1 MDDYS
6 LSSLSESKNEW
17 CSRLVDTLTPAIIEG
32 LRSIYNES
40 LKLCIE
46 SDEEEKYLMTF
57 QTFLSRIPKWNE
69 NIIQVERERIEKS
82 SNCSY
87 LEELITCVHIIQLK
101 ALTCVRVG
109 QKQKKI
115 DIDIPSKDAFI
126 HKIYINSARKIYTN
140 IYLFEKDIE
149 PLQIQKN
156 GRELELIIKECIL
169 TSIRDTMPVD
179 KILMA
184 YIEETNE
191 DEVIVEEKI
200 INQEVIVEDK
210 EDNKEIKDKE
220 SKDKESKDK
229 ESKDKEIVVK
239 SNETVKNEQKE
250 SSESSVT
257 TEKQNTI
264 QEQPVTQAPETQ
276 PPVTQ
281 PPVTQPPVTQP
292 PVTQPPVTQP
302 PVTQPPVTQPPVTQ
316 APVSQSVS
324 TPENIKF
331 SNTDTA
337 VDSNGSES
345 LISAP
350 KDIKHLED
358 LQKRREE
365 EEEEDDEEDEDRLQI
380 GDNISLEI
388 SDVNDLNKPLK
399 LESAPVL
406 DDIEILEPL

>member
-6 LSSLSESKNEW
+6 LTSLSESKNEW
-17 CSRLVDTLTPAIIEG
+17 CSRLVDTLTPAIIDG
-32 LRSIYNES
+32 LKSIYTES

-57 QTFLSRIPKWNE
+57 QTFLSRIPQWNE
-69 NIIQVERERIEKS
+69 HIIQTERERIEKS

-115 DIDIPSKDAFI
+115 DIDIPSKDTFI
-126 HKIYINSARKIYTN
+126 HRIYINSARKIYTN

-156 GRELELIIKECIL
+156 NRELELIIKECIL
-169 TSIRDTMPVD
+169 SSIRDTMPID
-179 KILMA
+179 KILLA

-200 INQEVIVEDK
+200 INQEVMVEDK
-210 EDNKEIKDKE
+210 PEDKPEDKKETDKNKDNLENKVIKSE
-220 SKDKESKDK
+220 
-229 ESKDKEIVVK
+229 
-239 SNETVKNEQKE
+239 ETVKVEETPKTPLLTPDTPNNITQETKVTD
-250 SSESSVT
+250 SSNIQPLT
-257 TEKQNTI
+257 TKQL
-264 QEQPVTQAPETQ
+264 PVTPVTETKSPPPIVPLSAPETSIMND
-276 PPVTQ
+276 VVNDTNND
-281 PPVTQPPVTQP
+281 
-292 PVTQPPVTQP
+292 
-302 PVTQPPVTQPPVTQ
+302 
-316 APVSQSVS
+316 
-324 TPENIKF
+324 NIKF
-331 SNTDTA
+331 SNTDTT
-337 VDSNGSES
+337 VDSDGKES

-358 LQKRREE
+358 LQRRRQQQ
-365 EEEEDDEEDEDRLQI
+365 EEEEDDDDEKLQI
-380 GDNISLEI
+380 GDSISLEI
-388 SDVNDLNKPLK
+388 SDVNDLSKPLK

-406 DDIEILEPL
+406 EDIEILEPL

>member
-6 LSSLSESKNEW
+6 LTSLSESKNEW
-17 CSRLVDTLTPAIIEG
+17 CSRLVDTLTPAIIDG
-32 LRSIYNES
+32 LKSIYAES

-57 QTFLSRIPKWNE
+57 QTFLSRIPQWNE
-69 NIIQVERERIEKS
+69 NIIQTERERIEKS

-115 DIDIPSKDAFI
+115 DIDIPSKDTFI
-126 HKIYINSARKIYTN
+126 HRIYINSARKIYTN

-156 GRELELIIKECIL
+156 SRELELIINECIL
-169 TSIRDTMPVD
+169 SSIRDTMPID
-179 KILMA
+179 KILLA

-210 EDNKEIKDKE
+210 PEDKPEQKSEDKKETNKNSDRDENKIIKSE
-220 SKDKESKDK
+220 
-229 ESKDKEIVVK
+229 
-239 SNETVKNEQKE
+239 ETVKVEETLKTPLPNSDTPPKIAQETKVTE
-250 SSESSVT
+250 SSNIQPLT
-257 TEKQNTI
+257 TTQL
-264 QEQPVTQAPETQ
+264 PVTETKPPPPIVPLSAPETSNMNN
-276 PPVTQ
+276 VVNDTNND
-281 PPVTQPPVTQP
+281 
-292 PVTQPPVTQP
+292 
-302 PVTQPPVTQPPVTQ
+302 
-316 APVSQSVS
+316 
-324 TPENIKF
+324 NIKF
-331 SNTDTA
+331 SNTDTT
-337 VDSNGSES
+337 VDSDGTES

-358 LQKRREE
+358 LQRRRQ
-365 EEEEDDEEDEDRLQI
+365 EEEEDDEDDKLQI
-380 GDNISLEI
+380 GDSISLEI
-388 SDVNDLNKPLK
+388 SDVNDLSKPLK

-406 DDIEILEPL
+406 EDIEILEPL

>member
-6 LSSLSESKNEW
+6 LTSLSESKNEW
-17 CSRLVDTLTPAIIEG
+17 CSRLVDTLTPAIIDG
-32 LRSIYNES
+32 LKSIYAES

-57 QTFLSRIPKWNE
+57 QTFLSRIPQWNE
-69 NIIQVERERIEKS
+69 NIIQTERERIEKS

-115 DIDIPSKDAFI
+115 DIDIPSKDTFI
-126 HKIYINSARKIYTN
+126 HRIYINSARKIYTN

-156 GRELELIIKECIL
+156 SRELELIIKECIL
-169 TSIRDTMPVD
+169 SSIRDTMPID
-179 KILMA
+179 KILLA

-210 EDNKEIKDKE
+210 PEDKPEQKSEDKKETNKNSDRDENKIIKSE
-220 SKDKESKDK
+220 
-229 ESKDKEIVVK
+229 
-239 SNETVKNEQKE
+239 ETVKVEETLKTPLPNSDTPPKIAQETKVTE
-250 SSESSVT
+250 SSNIQPLT
-257 TEKQNTI
+257 TTQL
-264 QEQPVTQAPETQ
+264 PVTETKPPPPIVPLSAPETSNMNN
-276 PPVTQ
+276 VVNDTNND
-281 PPVTQPPVTQP
+281 
-292 PVTQPPVTQP
+292 
-302 PVTQPPVTQPPVTQ
+302 
-316 APVSQSVS
+316 
-324 TPENIKF
+324 NIKF
-331 SNTDTA
+331 SNTDTT
-337 VDSNGSES
+337 VDSDGTES

-358 LQKRREE
+358 LQRRRQE
-365 EEEEDDEEDEDRLQI
+365 EEEEDDEDDKLQI
-380 GDNISLEI
+380 GDSISLEI
-388 SDVNDLNKPLK
+388 SDVNDLSKPLK

-406 DDIEILEPL
+406 EDIEILEPL

>member
-6 LSSLSESKNEW
+6 LTSLSESKNEW
-17 CSRLVDTLTPAIIEG
+17 CSRLVDTLTPAIIDG
-32 LRSIYNES
+32 LKSIYAES

-57 QTFLSRIPKWNE
+57 QTFLSRIPQWNE
-69 NIIQVERERIEKS
+69 TIIQTERERIEKS

-115 DIDIPSKDAFI
+115 DIDIPSKDTFI
-126 HKIYINSARKIYTN
+126 HRIYINSARKIYTN

-156 GRELELIIKECIL
+156 SRELELIIKECIL
-169 TSIRDTMPVD
+169 SSIRDTMPID
-179 KILMA
+179 KILLA

-210 EDNKEIKDKE
+210 PEIQEEGNKTTKNNDDVQTNKVIKSE
-220 SKDKESKDK
+220 
-229 ESKDKEIVVK
+229 
-239 SNETVKNEQKE
+239 ETVK
-250 SSESSVT
+250 
-257 TEKQNTI
+257 TEET
-264 QEQPVTQAPETQ
+264 PVTSLPKPDTPPPKNTQEPQQVTEPSNVKLQVTATQTQEIKTPPPIVPLSTPETNNNDNNINDNNINNNNINDNNINNNNIN
-276 PPVTQ
+276 
-281 PPVTQPPVTQP
+281 
-292 PVTQPPVTQP
+292 
-302 PVTQPPVTQPPVTQ
+302 
-316 APVSQSVS
+316 
-324 TPENIKF
+324 ENIKF
-331 SNTDTA
+331 SNTDTTLES
-337 VDSNGSES
+337 DGTES

-358 LQKRREE
+358 LQRRREQEE
-365 EEEEDDEEDEDRLQI
+365 EEEEEEKLQI

-406 DDIEILEPL
+406 EDIEILEPL

>member
-6 LSSLSESKNEW
+6 LTSLSESKNEW
-17 CSRLVDTLTPAIIEG
+17 CSRLVDTLTPAIIDG
-32 LRSIYNES
+32 LKSIYAES

-57 QTFLSRIPKWNE
+57 QTFLSRIPQWNE
-69 NIIQVERERIEKS
+69 HIIQTERERIEKS

-115 DIDIPSKDAFI
+115 DIDIPSKDTFI
-126 HKIYINSARKIYTN
+126 HRIYINSARKIYTN

-156 GRELELIIKECIL
+156 SRELELIIKECIL
-169 TSIRDTMPVD
+169 SSIRDTMPID
-179 KILMA
+179 KILLA

-210 EDNKEIKDKE
+210 SEDKPEQKSEDKKETNKNKDRDENKVIKSE
-220 SKDKESKDK
+220 
-229 ESKDKEIVVK
+229 
-239 SNETVKNEQKE
+239 ETVKVEETLKTPLPNSDTQPKIAQETKVIE
-250 SSESSVT
+250 SSNIQPLT
-257 TEKQNTI
+257 T
-264 QEQPVTQAPETQ
+264 TQLPITETKSPPSIVPLSAPETSNMNN
-276 PPVTQ
+276 VVNDTNND
-281 PPVTQPPVTQP
+281 
-292 PVTQPPVTQP
+292 
-302 PVTQPPVTQPPVTQ
+302 
-316 APVSQSVS
+316 
-324 TPENIKF
+324 NIKF
-331 SNTDTA
+331 SNTDAT
-337 VDSNGSES
+337 VDSDGKET

-358 LQKRREE
+358 LQRRRQ
-365 EEEEDDEEDEDRLQI
+365 EEEEDDEDDKLQI
-380 GDNISLEI
+380 GDSISLEI

-406 DDIEILEPL
+406 EDIEILEPL

>member
-57 QTFLSRIPKWNE
+57 QTFLSRIPQWNE
-69 NIIQVERERIEKS
+69 NIIQAERERIEKS

-210 EDNKEIKDKE
+210 EDDKEIKDKE

-229 ESKDKEIVVK
+229 ESKDIESKDKEIVVK
-239 SNETVKNEQKE
+239 SNETVKDEQKE
-250 SSESSVT
+250 SSQSSVT
-257 TEKQNTI
+257 IEKQNTI
-264 QEQPVTQAPETQ
+264 QEQPVTQ
-276 PPVTQ
+276 
-281 PPVTQPPVTQP
+281 
-292 PVTQPPVTQP
+292 
-302 PVTQPPVTQPPVTQ
+302 PPVTQ
-316 APVSQSVS
+316 APVTQPPVSQSVS

-365 EEEEDDEEDEDRLQI
+365 EEEEDGEDDDDRLQI

>member
-6 LSSLSESKNEW
+6 LTSLSESKNEW
-17 CSRLVDTLTPAIIEG
+17 CSRLVDTLTPAIIDG
-32 LRSIYNES
+32 LKSIYAES
-40 LKLCIE
+40 LNLCIE

-57 QTFLSRIPKWNE
+57 QTFLSRIPQWNE
-69 NIIQVERERIEKS
+69 NIIQTERERIEKS

-115 DIDIPSKDAFI
+115 DIDIPSKDTFI
-126 HKIYINSARKIYTN
+126 HRIYINSARKIYTN

-156 GRELELIIKECIL
+156 SRELELIIKECIL
-169 TSIRDTMPVD
+169 SSIRDTMPID
-179 KILMA
+179 KILLA

-210 EDNKEIKDKE
+210 PEDKPEQKSEDKKETNKNSDRDENKIIKSE
-220 SKDKESKDK
+220 
-229 ESKDKEIVVK
+229 
-239 SNETVKNEQKE
+239 ETVKVEETLKTPLPNSDTPPKIAEETKVTE
-250 SSESSVT
+250 SSNIQPLT
-257 TEKQNTI
+257 TTQL
-264 QEQPVTQAPETQ
+264 PVTETKPPPPIVPLSAPETSNMNN
-276 PPVTQ
+276 VVNDTNND
-281 PPVTQPPVTQP
+281 
-292 PVTQPPVTQP
+292 
-302 PVTQPPVTQPPVTQ
+302 
-316 APVSQSVS
+316 
-324 TPENIKF
+324 NIKF
-331 SNTDTA
+331 SNTDTT
-337 VDSNGSES
+337 VDSDGTES

-358 LQKRREE
+358 LQRRRQE
-365 EEEEDDEEDEDRLQI
+365 EEEEDDEDDKLQI
-380 GDNISLEI
+380 GDSISLEI
-388 SDVNDLNKPLK
+388 SDVNDLSKPLK

-406 DDIEILEPL
+406 EDIEILEPL

>member
-57 QTFLSRIPKWNE
+57 QTFLSRIPQWNE
-69 NIIQVERERIEKS
+69 NIIQAERERIEKS

-210 EDNKEIKDKE
+210 EDDKEIKDKE
-220 SKDKESKDK
+220 SKDKESKDI

-239 SNETVKNEQKE
+239 SNETVKDEQKE
-250 SSESSVT
+250 SSQSSVT
-257 TEKQNTI
+257 IEKQNTI
-264 QEQPVTQAPETQ
+264 QEQPVTQ
-276 PPVTQ
+276 
-281 PPVTQPPVTQP
+281 
-292 PVTQPPVTQP
+292 
-302 PVTQPPVTQPPVTQ
+302 PPVTQ
-316 APVSQSVS
+316 APVTQPPVSQSVS

-365 EEEEDDEEDEDRLQI
+365 EEEEDGEDDDDRLQI

>member
-6 LSSLSESKNEW
+6 LTSLSESKNEW
-17 CSRLVDTLTPAIIEG
+17 CSRLVDTLTPAIIDG
-32 LRSIYNES
+32 LKSIYAES

-57 QTFLSRIPKWNE
+57 QTFLSRIPQWNE
-69 NIIQVERERIEKS
+69 TIIQTERERIEKS

-115 DIDIPSKDAFI
+115 DIDIPSKDTFI
-126 HKIYINSARKIYTN
+126 HRIYINSARKIYTN

-169 TSIRDTMPVD
+169 SSIRDTMPID
-179 KILMA
+179 KILLA

-191 DEVIVEEKI
+191 DEIIVEEKI
-200 INQEVIVEDK
+200 INQEIIVEDK
-210 EDNKEIKDKE
+210 PEIQEGENKTTKNNDDVQTNKVIKSE
-220 SKDKESKDK
+220 
-229 ESKDKEIVVK
+229 
-239 SNETVKNEQKE
+239 ETVKTEETPVTSLPKPDTPPPPPPPKITQEPQQVTE
-250 SSESSVT
+250 SSNVKPQVT
-257 TEKQNTI
+257 ATQT
-264 QEQPVTQAPETQ
+264 QEIKKPPPIVPLSTPETNNNIN
-276 PPVTQ
+276 
-281 PPVTQPPVTQP
+281 
-292 PVTQPPVTQP
+292 
-302 PVTQPPVTQPPVTQ
+302 
-316 APVSQSVS
+316 
-324 TPENIKF
+324 ENIKF
-331 SNTDTA
+331 SNTDTTLES
-337 VDSNGSES
+337 DGTES

-358 LQKRREE
+358 LQRRREE
-365 EEEEDDEEDEDRLQI
+365 EEEEEEEEKLQI
-380 GDNISLEI
+380 GGNISLEI

-406 DDIEILEPL
+406 EDIEILEPL

>member
-6 LSSLSESKNEW
+6 LTSLSESKNEW
-17 CSRLVDTLTPAIIEG
+17 CSRLVETLTPTIIDG
-32 LRSIYNES
+32 LKSIYAES
-40 LKLCIE
+40 LNLCIE

-57 QTFLSRIPKWNE
+57 QTFLSRIPQWNE
-69 NIIQVERERIEKS
+69 TIIQTERERIEKS

-115 DIDIPSKDAFI
+115 DIDIPSKDTFI
-126 HKIYINSARKIYTN
+126 HRIYINSARKIYTN

-156 GRELELIIKECIL
+156 SRELELIIKECIL
-169 TSIRDTMPVD
+169 SSIRDTMPID
-179 KILMA
+179 KILLA

-210 EDNKEIKDKE
+210 PEDKPQQKSEDKKETNKNSDRDENKIIKSE
-220 SKDKESKDK
+220 
-229 ESKDKEIVVK
+229 
-239 SNETVKNEQKE
+239 ETVKVEETLKTPLPNSDTPPKIAQETKVTE
-250 SSESSVT
+250 SSNIQPLT
-257 TEKQNTI
+257 TTQL
-264 QEQPVTQAPETQ
+264 PVTETKPPPPIVPLSAPETSNMNN
-276 PPVTQ
+276 VVNDTNND
-281 PPVTQPPVTQP
+281 
-292 PVTQPPVTQP
+292 
-302 PVTQPPVTQPPVTQ
+302 
-316 APVSQSVS
+316 
-324 TPENIKF
+324 NIKF
-331 SNTDTA
+331 SNTDTT
-337 VDSNGSES
+337 VDSDGTES

-358 LQKRREE
+358 LQRRRQ
-365 EEEEDDEEDEDRLQI
+365 EEEEDDEDDKLQI
-380 GDNISLEI
+380 GDSISLEI
-388 SDVNDLNKPLK
+388 SDVNDLSKPLK

-406 DDIEILEPL
+406 EDIEILEPL

>member
-6 LSSLSESKNEW
+6 LTSLSESKNEW
-17 CSRLVDTLTPAIIEG
+17 CSRLVDTLTPAIIDG
-32 LRSIYNES
+32 LKSIYAES

-57 QTFLSRIPKWNE
+57 QTFLSRIPQWNE
-69 NIIQVERERIEKS
+69 TIIQTERERIEKS

-115 DIDIPSKDAFI
+115 DIDIPSKDTFI
-126 HKIYINSARKIYTN
+126 HRIYINSARKIYTN

-169 TSIRDTMPVD
+169 SSIRDTMPID
-179 KILMA
+179 KILLA

-191 DEVIVEEKI
+191 DEIIVEEKI
-200 INQEVIVEDK
+200 INQEIIVEDK
-210 EDNKEIKDKE
+210 PEIQEGENKTTKNNDDVQTNKVIKSE
-220 SKDKESKDK
+220 
-229 ESKDKEIVVK
+229 
-239 SNETVKNEQKE
+239 ETVKTEETPVTSLPKPDTPPPPPPPKITQEPQQVTE
-250 SSESSVT
+250 SSNVKPQVT
-257 TEKQNTI
+257 ATQT
-264 QEQPVTQAPETQ
+264 QEIKTPPPIVPLSTPETNNNIN
-276 PPVTQ
+276 
-281 PPVTQPPVTQP
+281 
-292 PVTQPPVTQP
+292 
-302 PVTQPPVTQPPVTQ
+302 
-316 APVSQSVS
+316 
-324 TPENIKF
+324 ENIKF
-331 SNTDTA
+331 SNTDTTLES
-337 VDSNGSES
+337 DGTES

-358 LQKRREE
+358 LQRRREE
-365 EEEEDDEEDEDRLQI
+365 EEEEEEEEKLQI

-406 DDIEILEPL
+406 EDIEILEPL

>member
-6 LSSLSESKNEW
+6 LTSLSESKNEW
-17 CSRLVDTLTPAIIEG
+17 CSRLVDTLTPAIIDG
-32 LRSIYNES
+32 LKSIYAES

-57 QTFLSRIPKWNE
+57 QTFLSRIPQWNE
-69 NIIQVERERIEKS
+69 NIIQTERERIEKS

-115 DIDIPSKDAFI
+115 DIDIPSKDTFI
-126 HKIYINSARKIYTN
+126 HRIYINSARKIYTN

-156 GRELELIIKECIL
+156 SRELELIIKECIL
-169 TSIRDTMPVD
+169 SSIRDTMPID
-179 KILMA
+179 KILLA

-210 EDNKEIKDKE
+210 PEDKPEQKPEDKKETNKNKDRDENKVIKSE
-220 SKDKESKDK
+220 
-229 ESKDKEIVVK
+229 
-239 SNETVKNEQKE
+239 ETVKVEETLKTPLPNSDTQPKIAQETKV
-250 SSESSVT
+250 SESSNIQPLT
-257 TEKQNTI
+257 TTQL
-264 QEQPVTQAPETQ
+264 PVTETKSPPSIVPLSAPETSNMNN
-276 PPVTQ
+276 VVNHTNND
-281 PPVTQPPVTQP
+281 
-292 PVTQPPVTQP
+292 
-302 PVTQPPVTQPPVTQ
+302 
-316 APVSQSVS
+316 
-324 TPENIKF
+324 NIKF
-331 SNTDTA
+331 SNTDAT
-337 VDSNGSES
+337 VDSDGKET

-358 LQKRREE
+358 LQRRRQEE
-365 EEEEDDEEDEDRLQI
+365 EEEEDDEDDKLQI
-380 GDNISLEI
+380 GDSISLEI

-406 DDIEILEPL
+406 EDIEILEPL

>member
-292 PVTQPPVTQP
+292 PVTQPPVTQ
-302 PVTQPPVTQPPVTQ
+302 

>member
-57 QTFLSRIPKWNE
+57 QTFLSRIPQWNE
-69 NIIQVERERIEKS
+69 NIIKAERERIEKS

-115 DIDIPSKDAFI
+115 DIDIPSKDSFI

-210 EDNKEIKDKE
+210 EDENEMKDKE
-220 SKDKESKDK
+220 PNDKKSKDKESN
-229 ESKDKEIVVK
+229 DKEIVVK
-239 SNETVKNEQKE
+239 SNETIKNEQQV
-250 SSESSVT
+250 SSVV

-264 QEQPVTQAPETQ
+264 QQPQSTQAPATQAPATQTPATQTPVTEALVTQAL
-276 PPVTQ
+276 
-281 PPVTQPPVTQP
+281 
-292 PVTQPPVTQP
+292 
-302 PVTQPPVTQPPVTQ
+302 VTQ
-316 APVSQSVS
+316 APVTQEL
-324 TPENIKF
+324 TMPENIKF

-358 LQKRREE
+358 LQKRRQE
-365 EEEEDDEEDEDRLQI
+365 EEEEDDEEDDRLQI
-380 GDNISLEI
+380 GDSISLEI

-406 DDIEILEPL
+406 DDIEILEPI

>member
-302 PVTQPPVTQPPVTQ
+302 PVTQPPVTQ

>member
-6 LSSLSESKNEW
+6 LTSLSESKNEW
-17 CSRLVDTLTPAIIEG
+17 CSRLVDTLTPAIVEG
-32 LRSIYNES
+32 LKSIYTES

-57 QTFLSRIPKWNE
+57 QTFLSRIPQWNE
-69 NIIQVERERIEKS
+69 NIIQTERERIEKS

-115 DIDIPSKDAFI
+115 NIDIPSKDIFI

-156 GRELELIIKECIL
+156 SRELELIIKECIL
-169 TSIRDTMPVD
+169 TSIRDTMPID

-191 DEVIVEEKI
+191 DEVIIEEKI
-200 INQEVIVEDK
+200 INQEVIIEDNEEDK
-210 EDNKEIKDKE
+210 EEDKKETNINKNREENKVIKSE
-220 SKDKESKDK
+220 
-229 ESKDKEIVVK
+229 
-239 SNETVKNEQKE
+239 ETVKMEEIPKTPLPNSDTPQNIAQETKI
-250 SSESSVT
+250 
-257 TEKQNTI
+257 TELSNI
-264 QEQPVTQAPETQ
+264 QPVTTTQLPATQVTETKPPTPIVPLAPLET
-276 PPVTQ
+276 TNMNNEIYD
-281 PPVTQPPVTQP
+281 TNDDTDND
-292 PVTQPPVTQP
+292 
-302 PVTQPPVTQPPVTQ
+302 
-316 APVSQSVS
+316 
-324 TPENIKF
+324 NIKF
-331 SNTDTA
+331 SNTDTT
-337 VDSNGSES
+337 VDSDGKES

-358 LQKRREE
+358 LQRRREE
-365 EEEEDDEEDEDRLQI
+365 EEDDDEDDKLQI

-388 SDVNDLNKPLK
+388 SDINDLNKQLK

-406 DDIEILEPL
+406 GDIEILEPL

>member
-6 LSSLSESKNEW
+6 LTSLSESKNEW
-17 CSRLVDTLTPAIIEG
+17 CSRLVDTLTPAIIDG
-32 LRSIYNES
+32 LKSIYAES

-57 QTFLSRIPKWNE
+57 QTFLSRIPQWNE
-69 NIIQVERERIEKS
+69 NIIQTERERIEKS

-115 DIDIPSKDAFI
+115 DIDIPSKDTFI
-126 HKIYINSARKIYTN
+126 HRIYINSARKIYTN

-156 GRELELIIKECIL
+156 SRELELIIKECIL
-169 TSIRDTMPVD
+169 SSVRDTMPID
-179 KILMA
+179 KILLA

-210 EDNKEIKDKE
+210 PEDKPEQKSEDKKETNKNKDRDENKVIKSE
-220 SKDKESKDK
+220 
-229 ESKDKEIVVK
+229 
-239 SNETVKNEQKE
+239 ETVKVEETLKTPLSIPDTQKNITQE
-250 SSESSVT
+250 TKVT
-257 TEKQNTI
+257 DTSNI
-264 QEQPVTQAPETQ
+264 QPLTTTQLPVAEIKPPPPIVPLSAPETSNMNN
-276 PPVTQ
+276 VVNDTNND
-281 PPVTQPPVTQP
+281 
-292 PVTQPPVTQP
+292 
-302 PVTQPPVTQPPVTQ
+302 
-316 APVSQSVS
+316 
-324 TPENIKF
+324 NIKF
-331 SNTDTA
+331 SNTDTT
-337 VDSNGSES
+337 VDSDGKES

-358 LQKRREE
+358 LQRRRQ
-365 EEEEDDEEDEDRLQI
+365 EEEEDDEDDKLQI
-380 GDNISLEI
+380 GDSISLEI
-388 SDVNDLNKPLK
+388 SDVNDLSKPLK

-406 DDIEILEPL
+406 EDIEILEPL

>member
-6 LSSLSESKNEW
+6 LTSLSESKNEW
-17 CSRLVDTLTPAIIEG
+17 CSRLVDTLTPAIIDG
-32 LRSIYNES
+32 LKSIYAES

-57 QTFLSRIPKWNE
+57 QTFLSRIPQWNE
-69 NIIQVERERIEKS
+69 TIIQTERERIEKS

-115 DIDIPSKDAFI
+115 DIDIPSKDTFI
-126 HKIYINSARKIYTN
+126 HRIYINSARKIYTN

-169 TSIRDTMPVD
+169 SSIRDTMPID
-179 KILMA
+179 KILLA

-210 EDNKEIKDKE
+210 PEIQEGENKTTKNNDDVQTNKVIKSE
-220 SKDKESKDK
+220 
-229 ESKDKEIVVK
+229 
-239 SNETVKNEQKE
+239 ETVKTEETPVTSLPKPDTPPPPPPKITQEPQQVTE
-250 SSESSVT
+250 SSNVKPQVT
-257 TEKQNTI
+257 ATQT
-264 QEQPVTQAPETQ
+264 QEIKTPPPIVPLSTSETNNNENNIN
-276 PPVTQ
+276 
-281 PPVTQPPVTQP
+281 
-292 PVTQPPVTQP
+292 
-302 PVTQPPVTQPPVTQ
+302 
-316 APVSQSVS
+316 
-324 TPENIKF
+324 ENIKF
-331 SNTDTA
+331 SNTDTTLES
-337 VDSNGSES
+337 DGTES

-358 LQKRREE
+358 LQRRREE
-365 EEEEDDEEDEDRLQI
+365 EEEEEEEEKLQI
-380 GDNISLEI
+380 GGNISLEI

-406 DDIEILEPL
+406 EDIEILEPL

>member
-6 LSSLSESKNEW
+6 LTSLSESKNEW
-17 CSRLVDTLTPAIIEG
+17 CSRLVDTLTPAIIDG
-32 LRSIYNES
+32 LKSIYAES

-57 QTFLSRIPKWNE
+57 QTFLSRIPQWNE
-69 NIIQVERERIEKS
+69 TIIQTERERIEKS

-115 DIDIPSKDAFI
+115 DIDIPSKDTFI
-126 HKIYINSARKIYTN
+126 HRIYINSARKIYTN

-169 TSIRDTMPVD
+169 SSIRDTMPID
-179 KILMA
+179 KILLA

-191 DEVIVEEKI
+191 DEIIVEEKI
-200 INQEVIVEDK
+200 INQEIIVEDK
-210 EDNKEIKDKE
+210 PEIQEGENKTTKNNDDVQTNKVIKSE
-220 SKDKESKDK
+220 
-229 ESKDKEIVVK
+229 
-239 SNETVKNEQKE
+239 ETVKTEETPVTSLPKPDTPPPPPPPKITQEPQQVTE
-250 SSESSVT
+250 SSNVKPQVT
-257 TEKQNTI
+257 ATQT
-264 QEQPVTQAPETQ
+264 QEIKTPPPIVPLSTPETNNNIN
-276 PPVTQ
+276 
-281 PPVTQPPVTQP
+281 
-292 PVTQPPVTQP
+292 
-302 PVTQPPVTQPPVTQ
+302 
-316 APVSQSVS
+316 
-324 TPENIKF
+324 ENIKF
-331 SNTDTA
+331 SNTDTTLES
-337 VDSNGSES
+337 DGTES

-358 LQKRREE
+358 LQRRREE
-365 EEEEDDEEDEDRLQI
+365 EEEEEEEEKLQI
-380 GDNISLEI
+380 GGNISLEI

-406 DDIEILEPL
+406 EDIEILEPL

>member
-6 LSSLSESKNEW
+6 LTSLSESKNEW
-17 CSRLVDTLTPAIIEG
+17 CSRLVDTLTPAIVEG
-32 LRSIYNES
+32 LKSIYTES

-57 QTFLSRIPKWNE
+57 QTFLSRIPQWNE
-69 NIIQVERERIEKS
+69 NIILTERERIEKS

-115 DIDIPSKDAFI
+115 DIDIPSKDIFI

-156 GRELELIIKECIL
+156 SRELELIIKECIL
-169 TSIRDTMPVD
+169 TSIRDTMPID

-191 DEVIVEEKI
+191 DEVIIEEKI
-200 INQEVIVEDK
+200 INQEVIIEDK
-210 EDNKEIKDKE
+210 EEDKE
-220 SKDKESKDK
+220 EAKKETNQNKNREENK
-229 ESKDKEIVVK
+229 VIK
-239 SNETVKNEQKE
+239 SEETVKIEEIPKTPLPNSDTPQKIAQE
-250 SSESSVT
+250 TKT
-257 TEKQNTI
+257 TELSNI
-264 QEQPVTQAPETQ
+264 QPLTTTQLPVTQVTEIKPPPPIVPLTPPET
-276 PPVTQ
+276 TNMNNDIYD
-281 PPVTQPPVTQP
+281 TNDDTD
-292 PVTQPPVTQP
+292 
-302 PVTQPPVTQPPVTQ
+302 
-316 APVSQSVS
+316 SD
-324 TPENIKF
+324 NIKF
-331 SNTDTA
+331 SNTDTT
-337 VDSNGSES
+337 VDSDGKES

-358 LQKRREE
+358 LQRRRQ
-365 EEEEDDEEDEDRLQI
+365 EEEEDDEDDKLQI

-388 SDVNDLNKPLK
+388 SDINDLNKQLK

-406 DDIEILEPL
+406 GDIEILEPL

>member
-57 QTFLSRIPKWNE
+57 QTFLSRIPQWNE
-69 NIIQVERERIEKS
+69 NIIKAERERIEKS

-220 SKDKESKDK
+220 TKNKETKDKESKDKESKDK

-250 SSESSVT
+250 SSQSSVT

-276 PPVTQ
+276 A
-281 PPVTQPPVTQP
+281 
-292 PVTQPPVTQP
+292 
-302 PVTQPPVTQPPVTQ
+302 PVTQPPVTQ

-350 KDIKHLED
+350 KDIKHLEE

-365 EEEEDDEEDEDRLQI
+365 EEEEEEEDDDDRLQI

>member
-302 PVTQPPVTQPPVTQ
+302 PVTQ

>member
-6 LSSLSESKNEW
+6 LTSLSESKNEW
-17 CSRLVDTLTPAIIEG
+17 CSRLVDTLTPAIIDG
-32 LRSIYNES
+32 LKSIYAES

-57 QTFLSRIPKWNE
+57 QTFLSRIPQWNE
-69 NIIQVERERIEKS
+69 TIIQTERERIEKS

-115 DIDIPSKDAFI
+115 DIDIPSKDTFI
-126 HKIYINSARKIYTN
+126 HRIYINSARKIYTN

-169 TSIRDTMPVD
+169 SSIRDTMPID
-179 KILMA
+179 KILLA

-210 EDNKEIKDKE
+210 PEIQEGENKTTKNNDDVQTNKVIKSE
-220 SKDKESKDK
+220 
-229 ESKDKEIVVK
+229 
-239 SNETVKNEQKE
+239 ETVKTEETPVTSLPKPDTPPPPKITQEPQQVTE
-250 SSESSVT
+250 SSNVKPQVT
-257 TEKQNTI
+257 ATQT
-264 QEQPVTQAPETQ
+264 QEIKTPPPIVPLSTSETNNNENNIN
-276 PPVTQ
+276 
-281 PPVTQPPVTQP
+281 
-292 PVTQPPVTQP
+292 
-302 PVTQPPVTQPPVTQ
+302 
-316 APVSQSVS
+316 
-324 TPENIKF
+324 ENIKF
-331 SNTDTA
+331 SNTDTTLES
-337 VDSNGSES
+337 DGTES

-358 LQKRREE
+358 LQRRREE
-365 EEEEDDEEDEDRLQI
+365 EEEEEEEDKLQI
-380 GDNISLEI
+380 GGNISLEI

-406 DDIEILEPL
+406 EDIEILEPL

>member
-57 QTFLSRIPKWNE
+57 QTFLSRIPQWNE
-69 NIIQVERERIEKS
+69 NIIKAERERIEKS

-210 EDNKEIKDKE
+210 EDKEDENEIKDKE
-220 SKDKESKDK
+220 PKDKKSKDK

-239 SNETVKNEQKE
+239 SNETIKNEQQV
-250 SSESSVT
+250 SSVV

-264 QEQPVTQAPETQ
+264 QQPQLTQVPVTQTPATQ
-276 PPVTQ
+276 TPATQTPATQTPVTEAL
-281 PPVTQPPVTQP
+281 
-292 PVTQPPVTQP
+292 
-302 PVTQPPVTQPPVTQ
+302 VTQ
-316 APVSQSVS
+316 APVTQEL
-324 TPENIKF
+324 TMPENIKF

-358 LQKRREE
+358 LQKRRQEE
-365 EEEEDDEEDEDRLQI
+365 EEEEDDEEDDRLQI
-380 GDNISLEI
+380 GDSISLEI

-406 DDIEILEPL
+406 DDIEILEPI